1 MTPTAR
7 RHAARAMMDD
17 SKGRCQHEKIVE
29 PCRSTIA
36 PGGELGAPFLDEWM
50 TFDWLSARKT

>member
-29 PCRSTIA
+29 PCRPSDRAGRQTRSA
-36 PGGELGAPFLDEWM
+36 VLDEWM
-50 TFDWLSARKT
+50 AFDWLSARKT

>member
-7 RHAARAMMDD
+7 PHAAGAMMDD
-17 SKGRCQHEKIVE
+17 SKGRCQHEKIME
-29 PCRSTIA
+29 PCRSAIA
-36 PGGELGAPFLDEWM
+36 PGGKPGAPFDEWM